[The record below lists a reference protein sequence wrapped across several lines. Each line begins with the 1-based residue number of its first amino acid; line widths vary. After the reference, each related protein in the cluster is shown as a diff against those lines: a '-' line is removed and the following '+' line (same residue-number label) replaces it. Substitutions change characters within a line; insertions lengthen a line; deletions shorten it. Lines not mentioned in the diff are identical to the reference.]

1 MVNVPGVSSF
11 HGVADSS
18 LRQVVLPAVLLG
30 KAEAAGGP
38 VAKPGRYKTVSVT
51 SSRRLIIDAW

>member
-1 MVNVPGVSSF
+1 MSNDRCGVGVSSF

-18 LRQVVLPAVLLG
+18 LRQVVPILRIFA
-30 KAEAAGGP
+30 KWGP

-51 SSRRLIIDAW
+51 SD